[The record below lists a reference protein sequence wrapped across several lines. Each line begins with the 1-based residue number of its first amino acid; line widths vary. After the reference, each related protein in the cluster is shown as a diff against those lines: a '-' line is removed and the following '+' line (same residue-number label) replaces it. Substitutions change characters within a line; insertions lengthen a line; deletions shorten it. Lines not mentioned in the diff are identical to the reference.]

1 VNRTAIR
8 EATPMKRTFAA
19 LVPLVLWAPL
29 LGCGGSAQ
37 KHSGPPPKLLHS
49 PELNDIMK
57 NEVNQPFS
65 ALMFLVFH
73 AAEASEDGEVDFEKI
88 VVPATKMRNGIAKV
102 RSMLNPPVQT
112 AEAREVFLTYVDS
125 MVRDSE
131 ALTQALAVKDRM
143 KMETV
148 LKKITHTCNDCHHFF
163 RLKVVDGQ
171 PETETMVMVI
181 PNTGTDSL

>member
-1 VNRTAIR
+1 VNGNI
-8 EATPMKRTFAA
+8 MKRTFAA
-19 LVPLVLWAPL
+19 LVLWAPL
-29 LGCGGSAQ
+29 LGCGGGAQ
-37 KHSGPPPKLLHS
+37 KQGGLPPKLLHS
-49 PELNDIMK
+49 PELNEIMK

-73 AAEASEDGEVDFEKI
+73 AAEANPDGETDFDAI
-88 VVPATKMRNGIAKV
+88 AVPATKMRNGIAKV

-131 ALTQALAVKDRM
+131 AFTQAISIKDRT

-148 LKKITHTCNDCHHFF
+148 LKKITNTCNDCHHFF

-171 PETETMVMVI
+171 PEPETMVMVI
-181 PNTGTDSL
+181 PNAGTDQR

>member
-1 VNRTAIR
+1 
-8 EATPMKRTFAA
+8 MKFTLPALCLAA
-19 LVPLVLWAPL
+19 SL
-29 LGCGGSAQ
+29 LGCGGAGTQ
-37 KHSGPPPKLLHS
+37 KQGGLPPKLLHS

-73 AAEASEDGEVDFEKI
+73 SAESSPDGEVDFDKI
-88 VVPATKMRNGIAKV
+88 AVPATTLRKGIAKV
-102 RSMLNPPVQT
+102 RSMLNPPVET

-131 ALTQALAVKDRM
+131 SLSHALAIKDRE

-163 RLKVVDGQ
+163 RLKVVDGK

-181 PNTGTDSL
+181 PHAELEPL